1 MMRKVFGDYYLGLD
15 MGTSSVGWAVTD
27 LDYKLLKFNGKA
39 MWGVRL
45 FDEAKTASETR
56 VARSA
61 RRRIAREK
69 WRISLL
75 QQLFAD
81 EISKLDMGFFVRQKE
96 SRLHV
101 EDKSADNKVKY
112 SLFDSSYMTDKE
124 YYENYPTIYHLRRAM
139 LENKAE
145 AFDVRLLYLVVAN
158 FYKHRGHFLLEGI
171 KGSVPE
177 FHDAYLELVEWVK
190 DNLEN
195 LEDWDGGN
203 KTSVEDILKDSQL
216 NVSGKKKALEKAL
229 GSDDKRIKAIAAFLS
244 GSTGKLSDLFA
255 DDSLKESEKNSF
267 SFKKDSYEELEP
279 VIAKDLGEGIVI
291 IEKLKAVY
299 DWSLLIDIKGNH
311 DYISYAKTELY
322 DDHAKDLQTLK
333 AMIADHPK
341 EFKDRIIGFPKN
353 SKEFKDNYSKYIGSC
368 LLAKGKRAIID
379 GKCDQ
384 EALCKYLKKEL
395 SNLFAANKENADVM
409 RLQERI
415 EEGTAFPKQLSK
427 ANGIIPMQVNCFEL
441 EQILKNAEQHLPFL
455 AQTDETG
462 LSVSEKLLQIMKFR
476 IPYYVGPLAGNAM
489 SREKKRC
496 WIARKKE
503 NIKITPWN
511 FDDVVDK
518 AECANRFIRNMT
530 NKCSY
535 LAGEDVVPKNSL
547 LYSEFMARNEL
558 NCLSIAGK
566 RLPVYVL
573 NGLYD
578 HFMVHGKGK
587 ISKKK
592 IAHYFKCNNIF
603 DVIPDEIGGIDNV
616 LKSELKSYKDFRR
629 IFGDGYVEKNT
640 EQVENIIKWI
650 TVFCGEKAMLVAK
663 IKENYPEIS
672 DDKLKLIKK
681 LQYKDW
687 GRLSETLLNSSKI
700 AFVDDTTDEY
710 ITVIEAM
717 RRNALNFME
726 LMSSGC
732 MYGFKEKVD
741 EFNNDNADKAEEL
754 DYDVI
759 DNMYVSPAVKRS
771 LWQTVKIVKEIEH
784 VTGHAPKRIF
794 IEMAREE
801 QAKQRTKSRKQK
813 LVDLYKEC
821 KKLAPELQERV
832 NELSDILN
840 TYEEDKL
847 RSDRLYLYFLQLG
860 KCMYT
865 GQKIEIEDIYADQN
879 GSFRFDIDHI
889 YPRSKTK
896 DDSLDNRVLVYYKE
910 NRDKTDSYPLTDG
923 IQSRMKA
930 FWKLLREKDLISAIK
945 YERLVRKT
953 PLTDEELAGF
963 INRQLVET
971 RQSTKAAAEIFKL
984 YYPDTELVY
993 SKAGNV
999 SDFRQEFELI
1009 KCRDLNDYHHAKDA
1023 FLNIVVGNAYHVRFT
1038 NNPIRFIKELKKQ
1051 RKAQYTLKTKEFF
1064 DRDIVRGNDVAWIA
1078 GDDGTSALVKA
1089 TMAKNNILY
1098 TRMAVENKGQLY
1110 DLNILKKNKGQ
1121 VPIKKSLKIEKYG
1134 GYNKASTGHFM
1145 LIESE
1150 KKKNKK
1156 GEISKVRSIEAIPT
1170 YIASKTEN
1178 ILNYLKMEA
1187 DLINPR
1193 ILIDKILINS
1203 LLEFEGKKFRIT
1215 GKTEERL
1222 TGWMD
1227 YQLVLSNKDEA
1238 YLKRVVKVAS
1248 KTGYKVTPYDKITL
1262 EKNIELYKAL
1272 LEKHKSNVFKNKPA
1286 SQIKTLE
1293 DGLPIFVG
1301 LSLEKQCLVISEIIK
1316 LFICKSVTCNLE
1328 LIGGK
1333 SKAGAF
1339 KIGKNIS
1346 SLDSAYLYNQSV
1358 TGLFEQKI
1366 NLLKL

>member
-1 MMRKVFGDYYLGLD
+1 MMRKVYGDYYLGLD

-27 LDYKLLKFNGKA
+27 LNYRLLKFNGKA

-45 FDEAKTASETR
+45 FDDAKTAAETR

-75 QQLFAD
+75 QQLFTD

-96 SRLHV
+96 SRLHI
-101 EDKSADNKVKY
+101 EDKSISNKVKY

-124 YYENYPTIYHLRRAM
+124 YHEKYPTIYHLRRAM
-139 LENKAE
+139 LENKAD
-145 AFDVRLLYLVVAN
+145 AFDARLLYLVVAN

-190 DNLEN
+190 ENLEN
-195 LEDWDGGN
+195 LDEWDGGDED
-203 KTSVEDILKDSQL
+203 SVEGILRDNQL
-216 NVSGKKKALEKAL
+216 NVSEKKKALEKVL
-229 GSDDKRIKAIAAFLS
+229 GSDDKRIKTIAAFLS
-244 GSTGKLSDLFA
+244 GGSGKLSDLFA
-255 DDSLKESEKNSF
+255 DDSLKDAEKNSF

-279 VIAKDLGEGIVI
+279 VIAKDLGEGIVL

-299 DWSLLIDIKGNH
+299 DWSVLIDILGDHK
-311 DYISYAKTELY
+311 YISFAKTELY
-322 DDHAKDLQTLK
+322 DEHAKDLKTLK
-333 AMIADHPK
+333 ALIADQPK
-341 EFKDRIIGFPKN
+341 AFKDKIIGFPKN

-368 LLAKGKRAIID
+368 MLSEGKRAIID
-379 GKCDQ
+379 SKCDQ
-384 EALCKYLKKEL
+384 ESLCKFLKKEL
-395 SNLFAANKENADVM
+395 SNLFAINKGNEDVL

-415 EEGTAFPKQLSK
+415 EEGVAFPKQLSK

-455 AQTDETG
+455 VSKDETG
-462 LSVSEKLLQIMKFR
+462 LSISEKLVQIMKFR

-496 WIARKKE
+496 WIVRKKE

-511 FDDVVDK
+511 FDEVVDK

-530 NKCSY
+530 NKCTY
-535 LAGEDVVPKNSL
+535 LNGEDVVPKNSL

-558 NCLSIAGK
+558 NSLSIAGE
-566 RLPVYVL
+566 RLPVDVL

-578 HFMVHGKGK
+578 YFMVHGKGK

-592 IAHYFKCNNIF
+592 IADYFKCNNIF
-603 DVIPDEIGGIDNV
+603 DVTPDEIGGIDDV
-616 LKSELKSYKDFRR
+616 IKSELKSYKDFRR

-700 AFVDDTTDEY
+700 EFVDDSTNEH

-741 EFNNDNADKAEEL
+741 EFNNTNTDKAEEL

-759 DNMYVSPAVKRS
+759 ENMYVSPAVKRS

-784 VTGHAPKRIF
+784 ITGHAPKRIF

-821 KKLAPELQERV
+821 KRLAPELQERV
-832 NELSDILN
+832 NELNGILN
-840 TYEEDKL
+840 TYDEDKL

-865 GQKIEIEDIYADQN
+865 GQKIEIEDIYADN
-879 GSFRFDIDHI
+879 KGSFRFDIDHI

-896 DDSLDNRVLVYYKE
+896 DDSLDNRVLVDYKK
-910 NRDKTDSYPLTDG
+910 NRDKTDSYPLTDE
-923 IQSRMKA
+923 IQGRMKS
-930 FWKLLREKDLISAIK
+930 FWKLLREKNLISAIK

-999 SDFRQEFELI
+999 SDFRQEFEFV

-1023 FLNIVVGNAYHVRFT
+1023 FLNIVVGNAYHVKFT
-1038 NNPIRFIKELKKQ
+1038 NNPIKFIKELKKQ
-1051 RKAQYTLKTKEFF
+1051 KKSQYTLKTKEFF

-1078 GDDGTSALVKA
+1078 GDDGTMALVKA

-1098 TRMAVENKGQLY
+1098 TRMTVEEKGQLY
-1110 DLNILKKNKGQ
+1110 DLNIMKKNKGQ
-1121 VPIKKSLKIEKYG
+1121 VPIKKGLDIAKYG
-1134 GYNKASTGHFM
+1134 GYNKASTAHFM
-1145 LIESE
+1145 LVESDR
-1150 KKKNKK
+1150 KKTKK
-1156 GEISKVRSIEAIPT
+1156 GEIGKIRSIEAIPT
-1170 YIASKTEN
+1170 YVASKMEN
-1178 ILNYLKMEA
+1178 ILNYLKTEVE
-1187 DLINPR
+1187 LINPH
-1193 ILIDKILINS
+1193 ILIPKILINS
-1203 LLEFEGKKFRIT
+1203 LLDFDGKKFRIT
-1215 GKTEERL
+1215 GKTEDRL
-1222 TGWMD
+1222 TGWLD
-1227 YQLVLSNKDEA
+1227 YQLVLGEENET
-1238 YLKRVVKVAS
+1238 YLKRVLKVAS
-1248 KTGYKVTPYDKITL
+1248 KTDYKVTSYDKITS
-1262 EKNIELYKAL
+1262 EKNSELYKL
-1272 LEKHKSNVFKNKPA
+1272 LLDKHKSNVYKNKPA

-1293 DGLPIFVG
+1293 NGLPVFVG
-1301 LSLEKQCLVISEIIK
+1301 LSLDKQCAVIGEIIK
-1316 LFICKSVTCNLE
+1316 LFVCKSVTCNLE

-1346 SLDSAYLYNQSV
+1346 GISRAYLYNQSV

-1366 NLLKL
+1366 DLLKL